1 MRHCCNDL
9 FSNIKLYAFLL
20 LLFLLRATLKEKKS
34 NNNNEHKGNVD
45 LQHSF
50 TWSKLKI
57 PNHLIISEPT
67 VILSD
72 QSINFAGDPSRSNY
86 KKAGL
91 QEYIQ
96 NIYKYKKIHLAW
108 LFYFSSTYP

>member
-1 MRHCCNDL
+1 M
-9 FSNIKLYAFLL
+9 
-20 LLFLLRATLKEKKS
+20 LRATLKELKKKVIIIMNIKVMLTFNILS
-34 NNNNEHKGNVD
+34 LDPN
-45 LQHSF
+45 S
-50 TWSKLKI
+50 KI

-96 NIYKYKKIHLAW
+96 NIYKYKKIHLA
-108 LFYFSSTYP
+108 